1 MEKMINRKSLLTAAV
16 AILVLGGC
24 KSKEKSEYAQTTN
37 TGMHTESPTTGY
49 VATDNTKMNER
60 IDNRKEWTAQD
71 QGNSESDLKITQ
83 MIRQQVVD
91 QKNFSTYAKNVK
103 IITNNGLVVLK
114 GPVSSL
120 AEKNKIESFAIAT
133 AGRGKVLNQM
143 TVTK

>member
-1 MEKMINRKSLLTAAV
+1 MKKAINKKTLLTAAIAV
-16 AILVLGGC
+16 LVLGGC
-24 KSKEKSEYAQTTN
+24 SSKEKAEDTQSAN
-37 TGMHTESPTTGY
+37 MIMHTERPTGY
-49 VATDNTKMNER
+49 AADNTKVNES

-83 MIRQQVVD
+83 SIRQKVVD

-114 GPVSSL
+114 GPVSSM
-120 AEKNKIESFAIAT
+120 AEKNRIESFATAT
-133 AGRGKVLNQM
+133 AGRGKVLNQI